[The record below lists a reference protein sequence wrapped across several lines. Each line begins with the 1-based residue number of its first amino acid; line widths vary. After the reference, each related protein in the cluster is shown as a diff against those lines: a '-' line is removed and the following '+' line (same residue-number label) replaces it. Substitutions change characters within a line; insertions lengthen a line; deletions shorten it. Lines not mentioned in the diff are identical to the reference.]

1 MGYDIGNKGGEIM
14 DIGTKINEARLS
26 AQLTQEQAAEQL
38 GVSRQTIS
46 NWENNKTYPDIISV
60 IKMSDLY
67 EVSLDRLLKD
77 KEEPHMSTYSIL
89 RTVQIR
95 LKAKTDCLRLF

>member
-1 MGYDIGNKGGEIM
+1 M
-14 DIGTKINEARLS
+14 DIGTKIKEARLS

-67 EVSLDRLLKD
+67 EVSLDRL
-77 KEEPHMSTYSIL
+77 
-89 RTVQIR
+89 
-95 LKAKTDCLRLF
+95 